1 MFKNC
6 SKYWGVGRDKFMCKC
21 HEKLGNAEGNLCEGR
36 VGALKST
43 IPWCLA
49 HTANRNGNWKGAL
62 GRLHPSEPFPTIVT
76 SLAPLKNNGKIIHP
90 TLNRFLSVR
99 EVARA
104 QSFPDNFQFDSDC
117 RVAIRQVSNQ
127 TVVRILSVCNI

>member
-1 MFKNC
+1 MCKCQEILVNAGENLC
-6 SKYWGVGRDKFMCKC
+6 VGRD
-21 HEKLGNAEGNLCEGR
+21 GG
-36 VGALKST
+36 LKST

-49 HTANRNGNWKGAL
+49 HTAKRNGNWKGAL

-90 TLNRFLSVR
+90 THNRFLSVR

-104 QSFPDNFQFDSDC
+104 QTFPDTFQFDEDC
-117 RVAIRQVSNQ
+117 RVAIMQVSNQ
-127 TVVRILSVCNI
+127 TMVRIFCVCIFSFII